1 MKVEPFSCGSDS
13 ASPRCCTADIEP
25 WLIEAELKSKLISR
39 SIFGLLAA
47 IVSSWL
53 RSSIE
58 SERVERLRTLLMKL
72 LSAARCGSTDR
83 PRVKGGAF
91 SEFTMTLVEGL
102 LLSPANARPAVIDS
116 AAPMAIALSPK
127 NLTKLVIVVILNVTC
142 LMAIGWPQHRIGSN
156 T

>member
-1 MKVEPFSCGSDS
+1 MKVVPFNCGSDS

-25 WLIEAELKSKLISR
+25 WLIAAELKSKLISR

-58 SERVERLRTLLMKL
+58 SERVERLRTLLMKP
-72 LSAARCGSTDR
+72 LSAARCGSADR
-83 PRVKGGAF
+83 LRVTGGAF
-91 SEFTMTLVEGL
+91 SEFTMVLVEG

-116 AAPMAIALSPK
+116 AALMVIALSPK
-127 NLTKLVIVVILNVTC
+127 NLTKLVIAVILKVTR
-142 LMAIGWPQHRIGSN
+142 LMAIG
-156 T
+156 